1 MPYNVEAT
9 ERIKF
14 TDTVFTSASIAATSS
29 KQTGTIDM
37 GNFRRLVVLAS
48 VIGTAATNTGLHAT
62 IKILDST
69 AKGTVTKTAIVTNT
83 VMCQTA
89 GFARHKLLEIR
100 AENVGKNCSVGT
112 TRGRYVRARA
122 IAGTRAAQF
131 VITAIGVDP
140 RFGPQSNTVTT
151 TAT

>member
-14 TDTVFTSASIAATSS
+14 TDTIMTSASIAGASS
-29 KQTGTIDM
+29 KQTNTIDM
-37 GNFRRLVVLAS
+37 GNFRRLVVVAQ
-48 VIGTAATNTGLHAT
+48 VVGTAASDTGNHAR

-89 GFARHKLLEIR
+89 GFARTKILEIR
-100 AENVGKNCSVGT
+100 AENVGQNCVGT
-112 TRGRYVRARA
+112 TRGRYVRVRGV
-122 IAGTRAAQF
+122 AGTRAAQM
-131 VITAIGVDP
+131 VIIAMGFDP

-151 TAT
+151 TA

>member
-14 TDTVFTSASIAATSS
+14 TDTVMTSASIAPTSS
-29 KQTGTIDM
+29 KQTNTIDM

-48 VIGTAATNTGLHAT
+48 VIGTKGTNTGLHAT

-83 VMCQTA
+83 VICQTA
-89 GFARHKLLEIR
+89 GFARHKLMEIR
-100 AENVGKNCSVGT
+100 AENVGKNCVGT
-112 TRGRYVRARA
+112 TRGRYVRVRG

>member
-14 TDTVFTSASIAATSS
+14 TDTVMTSASIAPKSS
-29 KQTGTIDM
+29 KQTNTIDM
-37 GNFRRLVVLAS
+37 GNFRRLVVLTS
-48 VIGTAATNTGLHAT
+48 VMGTAATSTGLHAR

-69 AKGTVTKTAIVTNT
+69 AKGTVTKTAILTGT
-83 VMCQTA
+83 VAIQTA
-89 GFARHKLLEIR
+89 GFAKHTIMEIR

-112 TRGRYVRARA
+112 TRGRYVRVRG